1 MPDKPSPVLVAAIGA
16 AGLLAAAF
24 QHGKPDLMPV
34 EQRQERQRRETAPQ
48 EPLRP
53 GRRQSRNALG
63 RDAAGPTEIPARG
76 WWQVLKRTV
85 QQADADR
92 VLTEA
97 AGVTFFTLLALFPGI
112 AALVSLYG
120 LFADPVTIWRH
131 FAILDGLVPGG
142 GMDVLKDQVQR
153 IAEKGPGT
161 LGFSLALSLA
171 TSLWSANQ
179 AIKALFDALNVVFE
193 ERETRSFLRLTA
205 ETLGFTFASLVFV
218 LLAIGA
224 VVALPVALA
233 IIGIGAEADLL
244 LRLTRWP
251 LLLLTMTV
259 FLACM
264 YRFGPDRRQ
273 AKWRWVTWGGAIASV
288 LWVVMSAAFSFYV
301 TQFGTYNAT
310 YGSLGAVIGFMTW
323 IWLSS
328 TVVLVGAE
336 LDAELEHQ
344 TARDTTAPGDQPMGR
359 RGARMADTVA
369 G

>member
-1 MPDKPSPVLVAAIGA
+1 MPQKPSPALVAAIGA

-24 QHGKPDLMPV
+24 QRGQPDLTPV
-34 EQRQERQRRETAPQ
+34 PV
-48 EPLRP
+48 RP
-53 GRRQSRNALG
+53 GRRQSRPGRDGLG
-63 RDAAGPTEIPARG
+63 RDATTPTEIPAKG

-85 QQADADR
+85 QQSDEDR
-92 VLTEA
+92 LLTEA

-120 LFADPVTIWRH
+120 LFADPATIWRH
-131 FAILDGLVPGG
+131 FSILDGLIPGG

-193 ERETRSFLRLTA
+193 EKETRGFLRLTA
-205 ETLGFTFASLVFV
+205 ETLGFTFASLIFV
-218 LLAIGA
+218 LLAIAA
-224 VVALPVALA
+224 VVALPVALTLV
-233 IIGIGAEADLL
+233 GIGAEADLL
-244 LRLTRWP
+244 LRLARWP

-273 AKWRWVTWGGAIASV
+273 AKWRWVTWGGGIAAI
-288 LWVVMSAAFSFYV
+288 LWVVVSGAFSFYV
-301 TQFGTYNAT
+301 AQFGNYNAT

-328 TVVLVGAE
+328 AVVLVGAE

-344 TARDTTAPGDQPMGR
+344 TARDTTAAGDKPMGG

>member
-1 MPDKPSPVLVAAIGA
+1 MPEKPSPALVAAIGA

-24 QHGKPDLMPV
+24 QRGEPDLTPV
-34 EQRQERQRRETAPQ
+34 
-48 EPLRP
+48 PLRP
-53 GRRQSRNALG
+53 GRRRQRTLA
-63 RDAAGPTEIPARG
+63 REAETPAEAPPRG
-76 WWQVLKRTV
+76 WWPVLKRTA
-85 QQADADR
+85 QQANADR
-92 VLTEA
+92 LLTEA

-120 LFADPVTIWRH
+120 LFADPATIWRH
-131 FAILDGLVPGG
+131 FSILEGLVPGG
-142 GMDVLKDQVQR
+142 GMEVLQDQVQR
-153 IAEKGPGT
+153 IAEKGSGS

-193 ERETRSFLRLTA
+193 EKETRGFFRLTA

-218 LLAIGA
+218 LLAIAA

-233 IIGIGAEADLL
+233 ILGLGAEADLL
-244 LRLTRWP
+244 LRVSRWP

-259 FLACM
+259 FLACV

-273 AKWRWVTWGGAIASV
+273 AKWRWVTWGGAAASV
-288 LWVVMSAAFSFYV
+288 LWVVVSGAFSFYV
-301 TQFGTYNAT
+301 AQFGTYNAT

-328 TVVLVGAE
+328 AVLLLGAE
-336 LDAELEHQ
+336 LDAELEQ
-344 TARDTTAPGDQPMGR
+344 QAARDSAAP
-359 RGARMADTVA
+359 GARMADRVA

>member
-1 MPDKPSPVLVAAIGA
+1 MPDKPSPALVAAIGA
-16 AGLLAAAF
+16 AGLVAAAF
-24 QHGKPDLMPV
+24 QRGRPDLTPV
-34 EQRQERQRRETAPQ
+34 
-48 EPLRP
+48 PLRP
-53 GRRQSRNALG
+53 GRRRPRDGAG
-63 RDAAGPTEIPARG
+63 RDANSPAEIPARG
-76 WWQVLKRTV
+76 WWQVLKRTAC
-85 QQADADR
+85 QANEDR
-92 VLTEA
+92 LLTEA

-120 LFADPVTIWRH
+120 LFADPTTIWRH
-131 FAILDGLVPGG
+131 FAVLDGLVPGG

-153 IAEKGPGT
+153 IAEKGPAT
-161 LGFSLALSLA
+161 LGLSLALSLG
-171 TSLWSANQ
+171 TSLWSANA

-193 ERETRSFLRLTA
+193 EKETRSFVRLTA
-205 ETLGFTFASLVFV
+205 ETLGFTFASLLFV
-218 LLAIGA
+218 LLAIAA
-224 VVALPVALA
+224 VVALPVALSLV
-233 IIGIGAEADLL
+233 GIGAQADML
-244 LRLTRWP
+244 LRLARWP

-273 AKWRWVTWGGAIASV
+273 AKWRWVTWGGGIASL
-288 LWVVMSAAFSFYV
+288 LWVAVSGAFSFYV
-301 TQFGTYNAT
+301 AQFGNYNAT

-328 TVVLVGAE
+328 AVVLVGAE

-344 TARDTTAPGDQPMGR
+344 TARDTTAPGGKPMGG